1 MKKRRPDDMDRSV
14 NIYTDDK
21 KFIKIDIADGLY
33 TFEIG
38 NEITSDLSEAV
49 SIMIRKIDFDDP
61 IWDLDVKNFEIENI
75 KPDKCLFWL
84 SGGYSEWRTLEH
96 YKTPW
101 FDCYHEY
108 ENKFGGIVL
117 NILKRSK
124 KLKDIRNK
132 MLKHLSLPILYDF
145 ALSKN
150 LVK

>member
-1 MKKRRPDDMDRSV
+1 MKKRRPDDIDRSI
-14 NIYTDDK
+14 NIYTDEK
-21 KFIKIDIADGLY
+21 NFIKIDISDGLY

-38 NEITSDLSEAV
+38 NEITSDLSEAIA
-49 SIMIRKIDFDDP
+49 IMIRKIDFDNP

-75 KPDKCLFWL
+75 KTDKCLFWL
-84 SGGYSEWRTLEH
+84 SGGYTEWRTLDH
-96 YKTPW
+96 YNRPW
-101 FDCYHEY
+101 FDCYIEY
-108 ENKFGGIVL
+108 DNKFGGVVM

-150 LVK
+150 FVK